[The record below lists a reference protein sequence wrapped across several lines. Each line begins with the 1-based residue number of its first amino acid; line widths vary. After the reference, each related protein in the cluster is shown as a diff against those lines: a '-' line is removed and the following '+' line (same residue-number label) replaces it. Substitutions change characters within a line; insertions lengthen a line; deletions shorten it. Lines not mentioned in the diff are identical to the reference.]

1 MGWGRGAILPDTLRT
16 GYEKVEGQAVIKV
29 DLAQAEHQL
38 SHLIEEAA
46 GGEEV
51 LIARGD
57 GLTFRIV
64 LQDPQPRPRFGSAK
78 GLIRMAEDFDQPLDD
93 FTSVRLEVEQN
104 QLVRESD

>member
-1 MGWGRGAILPDTLRT
+1 
-16 GYEKVEGQAVIKV
+16 VIKV

-51 LIARGD
+51 LIARED

-64 LQDPQPRPRFGSAK
+64 LQDSPPRPRFGSAK

-93 FTSVRLEVEQN
+93 FK
-104 QLVRESD
+104 DYMP